1 MKVRLLG
8 GALGAEITEID
19 LTGNVEQSTYRSIRG
34 LLVEHEVIFFRNQ
47 NVTPKEQHAL
57 ASSFGPLQTHPAYDT
72 VGGFPE
78 LQFWRALRKALAR

>member
-1 MKVRLLG
+1 MKVKLLG

-34 LLVEHEVIFFRNQ
+34 LLVEYEAIFFRHQ

-57 ASSFGPLQTHPAYDT
+57 ASSSGSLQTHPAYDT
-72 VGGFPE
+72 VDCLPE
-78 LQFWRALRKALAR
+78 ITIL